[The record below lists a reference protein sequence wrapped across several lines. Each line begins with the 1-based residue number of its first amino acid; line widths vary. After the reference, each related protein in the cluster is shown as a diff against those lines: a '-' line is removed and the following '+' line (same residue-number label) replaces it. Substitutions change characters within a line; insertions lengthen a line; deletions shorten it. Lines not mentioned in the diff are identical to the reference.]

1 MFEFVEN
8 TDTDSTPRKK
18 IKLKLLL
25 FFQTQET
32 NYCFGYCV
40 FRNKKMYWIMI
51 WTPWEWWKRHMPPHY
66 PTMTNLT
73 RKFWYMPAIS
83 VPSEL
88 FSLAGN
94 VLSQRRNRLL
104 QQNVDSL
111 VFLRNSDTD

>member
-1 MFEFVEN
+1 
-8 TDTDSTPRKK
+8 
-18 IKLKLLL
+18 
-25 FFQTQET
+25 
-32 NYCFGYCV
+32 
-40 FRNKKMYWIMI
+40 
-51 WTPWEWWKRHMPPHY
+51 
-66 PTMTNLT
+66 
-73 RKFWYMPAIS
+73 MPAIS